1 MKQEDKDR
9 LQQERKEYNRT
20 KDQDRQIQQL
30 QQQLN
35 TANSVG
41 GTIPTDL
48 SVGQVSQ
55 ISEATGRQ
63 PGSTMFGG
71 RNEQANFRQGRG
83 RGRGC

>member
-9 LQQERKEYNRT
+9 LQRERKEYNHT

-30 QQQLN
+30 RQQLS

-55 ISEATGRQ
+55 IAEGTQQRQ

-83 RGRGC
+83 RGF